1 MLSSQHF
8 FVVLRNTV
16 DEGLYFNNIEKIM
29 KTIAVASGTFFS
41 LPLSN
46 PSKTIAERNRLWD
59 RDEYAPYPPGYYMR

>member
-8 FVVLRNTV
+8 FIVLRNTI

-41 LPLSN
+41 LLLSN
-46 PSKTIAERNRLWD
+46 PSKTIAERR
-59 RDEYAPYPPGYYMR
+59 RS